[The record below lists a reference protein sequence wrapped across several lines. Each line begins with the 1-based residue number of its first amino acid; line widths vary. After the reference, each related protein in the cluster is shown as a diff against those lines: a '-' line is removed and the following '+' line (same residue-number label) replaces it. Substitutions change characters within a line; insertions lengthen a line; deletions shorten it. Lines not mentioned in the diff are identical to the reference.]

1 MTARILVRLATAG
14 DVPALVDLL
23 HAAYAE
29 YRDRLDP
36 PSGAFRESIASI
48 GDLRIREAA
57 LVADQGGRLVGCVF
71 YQLTDNDGAIN
82 CWMHRLAVLPAHR
95 RQGIGAQLVAGVEA
109 AAWAARAQSVTL
121 GVRIPLTD
129 NHRFY
134 LDLGYRIVEAR
145 IHDGYE
151 FPTWYL
157 MQKRRGAIPTSP
169 FAVVVVPYDPHWPDQ
184 FAAEAARIA
193 PALGDNLLE
202 IRHVGSTSVPGL
214 AAKPIIDMMP
224 IVRDIRLVDVA
235 TAQMVDLGYEP
246 MGEFGLPGRRFF
258 RRSVDGLRTHHVH
271 IYAQNDPDVARHAD
285 FVAYLSAH
293 PDEAARYGALKHQ
306 LAAAHPNDANA
317 YMDGKNGL
325 IKELEARAEQWA
337 TSHEVRVSSS

>member
-1 MTARILVRLATAG
+1 MTARILVRQATAG

-36 PSGAFRESIASI
+36 PSGAFRESVASI
-48 GDLRIREAA
+48 GDLRNREAA
-57 LVADQGGRLVGCVF
+57 LVADQGGHLVGCVF
-71 YQLTDNDGAIN
+71 YQLTDRDGATN
-82 CWMHRLAVLPAHR
+82 CWMHRLAVFPTSR

-109 AAWAARAQSVTL
+109 AAWPAGAQSVTL
-121 GVRIPLTD
+121 GVRIPLSD

-134 LDLGYRIVEAR
+134 IDLGYRIAEAR
-145 IHDGYE
+145 RHDGYE

-157 MQKRRGAIPTSP
+157 MQKQAGGKPTPP
-169 FAVVVVPYDPHWPDQ
+169 FDVVVVPYDPRWPDR
-184 FAAEAARIA
+184 FSAEAGRIA

-235 TAQMVDLGYEP
+235 TAQMIELGYEP
-246 MGEFGLPGRRFF
+246 MGQFGLPGRRFF
-258 RRSVDGLRTHHVH
+258 RRSVDGVRTHHAH
-271 IYAQNDPDVARHAD
+271 IYAQGDPDVARHVD

-293 PDEAARYGALKHQ
+293 PDEAARYGELKQ
-306 LAAAHPNDANA
+306 RLAAQHPDDATA
-317 YMDGKNGL
+317 YMDGKDGL
-325 IKELEARAEQWA
+325 IKELEARAAQWA
-337 TSHEVRVSSS
+337 AMRDEGD